1 MSTVR
6 NTSTP
11 RARIDWHLRAA
22 GAAVV
27 AALLLG
33 GCGLTDRGV
42 YDTPLPGGADVG
54 SEPVTL
60 TAEFED
66 VLDLVP
72 QSSVRA
78 DNVPVGRVA
87 KIDLA
92 PDGRSAVVELL
103 VNGDTD
109 LPEGTTARVEQT
121 SLLGEKYV
129 ALVRPDDSPA
139 GNRQLESG
147 ARLDLDETDRAA
159 QVEQVLGALS
169 MVLNGGDI
177 AEFQTI
183 SRELQAISDG
193 EPEKIRTFL
202 TQLEGFVTT
211 VDARST
217 DIAATLDSLAALST
231 TLDGDSDKIVSA
243 LDGLAPG
250 LTVMEEQRPQFV
262 AMLEAL
268 DGLSS
273 VAVETL
279 DAAQADIIAD
289 LQLLEPI
296 LTQLAASGQDLPNAL
311 QILLTYPF
319 PDSVLQTIK
328 GDYLNVFVTTNFRTL
343 PTDCTAIGCE
353 WAQPVQ
359 PCPICTG
366 GGGAPAPAP
375 VPMLIPPT
383 SSPLPGVA
391 TPTMPTPSPTTPGP
405 TPTDPGPSTPPA
417 TTPPPSTTPP
427 SSPDPDDE
435 EDSP

>member
-1 MSTVR
+1 MSI
-6 NTSTP
+6 
-11 RARIDWHLRAA
+11 RIDWRRWGLGLVIA
-22 GAAVV
+22 GA
-27 AALLLG
+27 LLVG
-33 GCGLTDRGV
+33 GCSLTDRGV
-42 YDTPLPGGADVG
+42 YDTPLPGGADTG
-54 SEPVTL
+54 SDPVTL
-60 TAEFED
+60 TAEFDD

-87 KIDLA
+87 SIELA
-92 PDGRSAVVELL
+92 DDGRSAVVELI
-103 VNGDTD
+103 VNSDTN
-109 LPEGTTARVEQT
+109 LPVGTTARVEQT

-129 ALVRPDDSPA
+129 ALVRPEDSTA
-139 GNRQLESG
+139 SDRQIESG
-147 ARLDLDETDRAA
+147 SRLGLDDTDRAA

-177 AEFQTI
+177 QEFQTI
-183 SRELQAISDG
+183 SRELQEISSGD
-193 EPEKIRTFL
+193 PQKIRTFL

-217 DIAATLDSLAALST
+217 DIAATLDNLAALST
-231 TLDGDSDKIVSA
+231 TLDGDKDKIVAA

-268 DGLSS
+268 DSLSS

-289 LQLLEPI
+289 LKLLEPI

-311 QILLTYPF
+311 EILLTYPF

-343 PTDCTAIGCE
+343 PTDCTAIGCT

-366 GGGAPAPAP
+366 GGGTPAPMPAP
-375 VPMLIPPT
+375 TLLPPT
-383 SSPLPGVA
+383 SSPLPGIA
-391 TPTMPTPSPTTPGP
+391 TPTMPTPPPTLP
-405 TPTDPGPSTPPA
+405 TPPPTLPTPPSTLPPSTPP
-417 TTPPPSTTPP
+417 TTLPPSG
-427 SSPDPDDE
+427 SDDE
-435 EDSP
+435 DTP